1 MSGLVRERLVIA
13 PRLRR
18 RTIVAAI
25 RAAHERLVISMFR
38 CDDRVVLQALAAAAD
53 RGVHVRVLMTP
64 RARASAQ
71 DLDALHAWLA
81 GRGIDV
87 RRYEGGMKYHAK
99 FLVADAGLALVTTL
113 NLTARCFSRTCDFTL
128 VSRDPAVASG
138 LRELFDADWS
148 QRPVSLTE
156 AQRARLIVGPDHQ
169 PRERFAALVRQA
181 RQQVRILDAKFTDPY
196 LVGLLE
202 ERRCAGITVER
213 ARRRDVRPL
222 RRHGRLLI
230 VDGDAA
236 VIGSFALSAGALERR
251 RELAVITRDAR
262 LVGTLDA
269 FWRTHVSRPVPA
281 TQDVTA
287 GLELA
292 R

>member
-1 MSGLVRERLVIA
+1 MSGPLRERLVIE

-25 RAAHERLVISMFR
+25 RAARERLVVSIFR

-53 RGVHVRVLMTP
+53 RGVHVRVLLTP
-64 RARASAQ
+64 RARAAAQ
-71 DLDALHAWLA
+71 ALDALHGWLA
-81 GRGIDV
+81 GRGIGV
-87 RRYEGGMKYHAK
+87 RRYDGGMKYHAK
-99 FLVADAGLALVTTL
+99 FLVADDGLALVTTL
-113 NLTARCFSRTCDFTL
+113 NLTARCFTRTCDFTL
-128 VSRDPAVASG
+128 VSRDPALVSG
-138 LRELFDADWS
+138 LRELFDGDWS
-148 QRPVSLTE
+148 HRPVSLTE

-181 RQQVRILDAKFTDPY
+181 RERVRVFDAKLTDPH
-196 LVGLLE
+196 LVGLLG
-202 ERRCAGITVER
+202 ERRLAGVAVER

-222 RRHGRLLI
+222 RRHGKLLI
-230 VDGDAA
+230 VDADTA

-251 RELAVITRDAR
+251 RELAVIMRDAR
-262 LVGTLDA
+262 LVGALDA
-269 FWRTHVSRPVPA
+269 FWRAHVSRPVPA
-281 TQDVTA
+281 TQDVTT